1 MQTEPQTK
9 PNSSH
14 RITAIGAL
22 ASSWGIIGFFSL
34 VGFAMVRLSAHTLEA
49 FTQPFTLLQWV
60 VLIVSLVF
68 MAYSE
73 GYKGFQKSFAPR
85 FAARVH
91 YLSSHANGLQL
102 VLAPLFCM
110 GFFNAPKRRIITST
124 LLSSMIILF
133 VLLFKF
139 IPQPWRGI
147 FDAAVVLGL
156 IWGLTATA
164 IFCYQAFMTSKPV
177 ADPEIN

>member
-1 MQTEPQTK
+1 MQTEPQTQS
-9 PNSSH
+9 NSSH

-22 ASSWGIIGFFSL
+22 ASGWGIIGFFSL

-49 FTQPFTLLQWV
+49 FAQPFTVWQWC
-60 VLIVSLVF
+60 VLIISLVF

-73 GYKGFQKSFAPR
+73 GYKGFQKSYAPR

-91 YLSSHANGLQL
+91 YLSSQANGLQL
-102 VLAPLFCM
+102 ILAPLFCM

-124 LLSSMIILF
+124 LLSTMIIIF
-133 VLLFKF
+133 VLLFKY

-147 FDAAVVLGL
+147 FDAAVVFGL
-156 IWGLTATA
+156 IWGLTATG

>member
-1 MQTEPQTK
+1 MMQADSTVRP
-9 PNSSH
+9 P
-14 RITAIGAL
+14 ITLIGAL
-22 ASSWGIIGFFSL
+22 ASCWGFIGFFSM
-34 VGFAMVRLSAHTLEA
+34 VGFAMVRLSAHTIEA
-49 FTQPFTLLQWV
+49 FAQPFTLWQWA
-60 VLIVSLVF
+60 VLIVSLIF

-85 FAARVH
+85 FAARIH
-91 YLSSHANGLQL
+91 YLSSQANVLQL
-102 VLAPLFCM
+102 ILAPLFCM

-124 LLSSMIILF
+124 LLSTMIIIF
-133 VLLFKF
+133 VLLFKH

-164 IFCYQAFMTSKPV
+164 VFCYQAFMTSKPV
-177 ADPEIN
+177 ADPEVS

>member
-1 MQTEPQTK
+1 MQTDSTDSP
-9 PNSSH
+9 P
-14 RITAIGAL
+14 ITIIGAL

-34 VGFAMVRLSAHTLEA
+34 VGFAMVRLSAHTVEA
-49 FTQPFTLLQWV
+49 FTQPFTLFQWF
-60 VLIVSLVF
+60 VLLVSLIF

-73 GYKGFQKSFAPR
+73 GYKGFQKSYAPR

-102 VLAPLFCM
+102 ILAPLFCM

-124 LLSSMIILF
+124 LLSTMIIIF
-133 VLLFKF
+133 VLLFKY

-147 FDAAVVLGL
+147 FDAAVVFGL

-164 IFCYQAFMTSKPV
+164 IFCYQAFMTAKPI